1 MDGKLARK
9 TGVPV
14 TSFQVAR
21 LAGVSQSAVSRSFTP
36 GASVAPKTR
45 AKVLEAARSL
55 GYRPNA
61 IARSL
66 ITSRSRIIGVVM
78 AYLENLFYPS
88 VLEELGRLLSA
99 QGYHMLLFTGFKD
112 RDSDPVFDQ
121 IMRYRVDGIILA
133 STGLSSELSEE
144 CAAAGIPVVLF
155 NRTTT
160 RDAVSSVT
168 TNNYEGGRKVADF
181 LVAGGHKR
189 FGYIAGLAN
198 SSTNRDRQAGF
209 IDGLAAHGVSKL
221 EIRTGDYSGSQAA
234 IAARAL
240 LALPKRLD
248 AMFVANDHM
257 AIAVIDVARSEFGL
271 TLPDDISV
279 VGYDNVGPASWPGY
293 AITTVS
299 QPMEVMVAGTVEL
312 MMRQIESR
320 QIEAVHRVIACEL
333 IVRGSARRPTS
344 GVVKRGEDWI
354 YAPDDAKGR

>member
-9 TGVPV
+9 TSVPV
-14 TSFQVAR
+14 TSFQVAH

-45 AKVLEAARSL
+45 AKVLEAARRL

-133 STGLSSELSEE
+133 STGLSSALSEE

-155 NRTTT
+155 NRTTK

-168 TNNYEGGRKVADF
+168 TNNYQGGRKIADF
-181 LVAGGHKR
+181 LVAGRHKR
-189 FGYIAGLAN
+189 FAFIAGLAN

-209 IDGLAAHGVSKL
+209 VDGLAAHGCAKP
-221 EIRTGDYSGSQAA
+221 EFRTGNYSALEAA
-234 IAARAL
+234 VAAREL
-240 LALPKRLD
+240 LALAKRPD
-248 AMFVANDHM
+248 AIFVANDHM

-271 TLPDDISV
+271 TLPDDLSI
-279 VGYDNVGPASWPGY
+279 VGYDNVGPANWAGY
-293 AITTVS
+293 SITTVS
-299 QPMEVMVAGTVEL
+299 QPLDQMVAATVDL

-320 QIEAVHRVIACEL
+320 EIEAVHRVIACDL
-333 IVRGSARRPTS
+333 IVRSSARRPKS
-344 GVVKRGEDWI
+344 GIVERDGELM
-354 YAPDDAKGR
+354 YAP